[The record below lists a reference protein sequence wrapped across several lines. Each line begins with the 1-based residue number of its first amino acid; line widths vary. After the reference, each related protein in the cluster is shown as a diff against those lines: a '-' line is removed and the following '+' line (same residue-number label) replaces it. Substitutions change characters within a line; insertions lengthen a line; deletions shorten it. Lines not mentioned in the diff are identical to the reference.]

1 MPPPLRQW
9 LSPKLVGAEGDGEEE
24 EAFGALEVSASGGSG
39 RSHHADNGGLLMAQM
54 DHDGVATGE
63 DVRQALRDL
72 HLLSTSLLDM
82 DPS

>member
-1 MPPPLRQW
+1 
-9 LSPKLVGAEGDGEEE
+9 
-24 EAFGALEVSASGGSG
+24 
-39 RSHHADNGGLLMAQM
+39 MAQM